1 MYLNHSEPSQQ
12 DPFMTKIL
20 PPDPKRDDFV
30 MISAPLTRKNAI
42 KPKGTRRDAK
52 NDSGQPGT
60 RPRSTVDFPSVTSSK
75 TTNGNGVS
83 STPQVK
89 EMPEYLSNSTLD
101 CVKVDEHFS
110 SIPVSH
116 LSYDVPMIQPFQSYD
131 DSAIYSYD
139 NLDDQ
144 QYFSETNNRHGSTSI
159 PQHPPL
165 TSASLNVQTP
175 PRNSTTTDSN
185 PTSPKDNTP
194 VREVEA
200 RQRSNVFSFLLKL
213 VIPQERVQ
221 LPKTQQW
228 KPPFK
233 SFQRI
238 SVSGESL
245 PTDDF
250 TPTPDDSL
258 ARKMEE
264 LGRLKRMGSRNLV
277 AQSRTDPETLS
288 SRTTAIP
295 KAGLR
300 PQLQTLQEGNSSN
313 EATLLREAYMGRQQ
327 ALQTQLDKALT
338 ELRSIHAENKHLTRE
353 NQSQQ
358 RSISHLK
365 IALDE
370 RDNSLIQI
378 NNQFRVATSSLT
390 LLINEKKE
398 WQDKFDSM
406 QHRLNVAERQ
416 VRCLDHLTR
425 RKLESRQEAG
435 YGEPKR
441 RGPFAS
447 NPASTDVIEAMRAL
461 NEEIY
466 QTCVQFAENL
476 ERPAVFLT
484 KKKPQVQVLGDHLTA
499 MMEEQGEKATSDYNL
514 LLMQTVLEVFM
525 THWCSSIIEA
535 FYPQQESFADLLVQL
550 SAQTTENSGT

>member
-1 MYLNHSEPSQQ
+1 
-12 DPFMTKIL
+12 
-20 PPDPKRDDFV
+20 
-30 MISAPLTRKNAI
+30 
-42 KPKGTRRDAK
+42 
-52 NDSGQPGT
+52 
-60 RPRSTVDFPSVTSSK
+60 
-75 TTNGNGVS
+75 
-83 STPQVK
+83 
-89 EMPEYLSNSTLD
+89 
-101 CVKVDEHFS
+101 
-110 SIPVSH
+110 
-116 LSYDVPMIQPFQSYD
+116 
-131 DSAIYSYD
+131 
-139 NLDDQ
+139 
-144 QYFSETNNRHGSTSI
+144 
-159 PQHPPL
+159 
-165 TSASLNVQTP
+165 
-175 PRNSTTTDSN
+175 
-185 PTSPKDNTP
+185 
-194 VREVEA
+194 
-200 RQRSNVFSFLLKL
+200 
-213 VIPQERVQ
+213 
-221 LPKTQQW
+221 
-228 KPPFK
+228 
-233 SFQRI
+233 
-238 SVSGESL
+238 
-245 PTDDF
+245 
-250 TPTPDDSL
+250 
-258 ARKMEE
+258 
-264 LGRLKRMGSRNLV
+264 
-277 AQSRTDPETLS
+277 
-288 SRTTAIP
+288 
-295 KAGLR
+295 
-300 PQLQTLQEGNSSN
+300 
-313 EATLLREAYMGRQQ
+313 MGRQQ

-338 ELRSIHAENKHLTRE
+338 ELRSVHAENKHLTRE

-390 LLINEKKE
+390 LLNNEKKE

-406 QHRLNVAERQ
+406 QHRLNVAERR

-447 NPASTDVIEAMRAL
+447 IPASTDVIEAMRAL

-535 FYPQQESFADLLVQL
+535 FYPQQESFADLLVRL
-550 SAQTTENSGT
+550 SAQTTETSGT